1 MTLEELRQEIEE
13 RSREEIKQVQERGE
27 SEAAIIAREGEEK
40 AASVQKMHM
49 DRAREKMRRERI
61 QSLYTASS
69 DMKTRINREKERIF
83 LSVFEKAGDNLAILR
98 EKDSYKRVFQNLVEE
113 SIRTAGEE
121 NIILHV
127 DGRDEKLCTQIL
139 GNLGLSCDVVSDLK
153 CDGGVNISYKDGH
166 ATVYNTFESRLERA
180 REILKLEIYAT
191 LYGD

>member
-40 AASVQKMHM
+40 AASVQKMHL

-61 QSLYTASS
+61 LSLYTASS
-69 DMKTRINREKERIF
+69 EMKTQINREKERIF
-83 LSVFEKAGDNLAILR
+83 LSVFEKAGNNLASLR
-98 EKDSYKRVFQNLVEE
+98 EKDSYERVFRNLVEE
-113 SIRTAGEE
+113 SIRSAGEE

-127 DGRDEKLCTQIL
+127 DGRDEKLCAQIL
-139 GNLGLSCDVVSDLK
+139 GDLGLSCDVVSDLE
-153 CDGGVNISYKDGH
+153 CCGGVNISYKDGH
-166 ATVYNTFESRLERA
+166 AIVHNTFESRLERA

>member
-13 RSREEIKQVQERGE
+13 RSREEIKKVQERGE
-27 SEAAIIAREGEEK
+27 SEAAIIAREGDEK

-69 DMKTRINREKERIF
+69 EMKTRINQEKERIF
-83 LSVFEKAGDNLAILR
+83 LSVFEKARNNLASLR
-98 EKDSYKRVFQNLVEE
+98 EKDSYERVLRNLVEE
-113 SIRTAGEE
+113 SIRTAGGE
-121 NIILHV
+121 NIVLHV

-139 GNLGLSCDVVSDLK
+139 RDLGLSHDVVPDLE
-153 CDGGVNISYKDGH
+153 CCGGVNVSYTDSH

-180 REILKLEIYAT
+180 KEILKLEIYAT